1 MFIRKFFTKL
11 SIAIAVVVLLASGAV
26 WEIRHVRAMPTAVEF
41 DPAFGIV
48 GITRGE
54 TMRLNVVNLL
64 DPVPTG
70 VPPGP
75 CRVVLSFRNANGQ
88 PFTDANGQVVR
99 SETTLQAGESA
110 FLELNGNL
118 FGPPSTNGAGR
129 LELRPLIQIF
139 TVRGSFAPP
148 CVPTMEVFDNTTGRT
163 SLFAGFPAQ
172 NERGH
177 EDD

>member
-1 MFIRKFFTKL
+1 
-11 SIAIAVVVLLASGAV
+11 
-26 WEIRHVRAMPTAVEF
+26 MPTAVEY

-54 TMRLNVVNLL
+54 TMRLNVANLL
-64 DPVPTG
+64 APG
-70 VPPGP
+70 VGEAPPDP
-75 CRVVLSFRNANGQ
+75 CRVLLSFRDANGR

-99 SETTLQAGESA
+99 SEVTLNAGDST

-118 FGPPSTNGAGR
+118 FGPPSINGSGR
-129 LELRPLIQIF
+129 LQLRPLIQIF

-163 SLFAGFPAQ
+163 SLFAGFPAS
-172 NERGH
+172 NNREH
-177 EDD
+177 DAD